1 MTTRRRDAL
10 IACGIVL
17 AVALVFGRAVR
28 YDFVELDDR
37 SYVVENPYVLSGPTP
52 ASVLWALTTFR
63 QANWH
68 PLTWWS
74 LQLDAAIGGGSAS
87 VFHATSIALHAA
99 AAILLFLAFRAMTGC
114 AGRSAAAALLFAL
127 HPLRAESVVW
137 ISERK
142 DVLSQALGFAALL
155 AWASWVSSGKR
166 SRYGVALALFA
177 LALAAKPM
185 MITLPVILLLL
196 DRWPLDRFE
205 LVPRLKEKIPFFAL
219 SALSAVI
226 TVVAQSREGAVVG
239 LTALPVGTR
248 LANAAVSAAH
258 YLVATVWPVG
268 LGNPYPYDYAALT
281 PARVASCTLF
291 LALVTAAAAACWR
304 SRPHLA
310 VGWFWYLV
318 TLLPVAG
325 IIQVGAQAM
334 ADRYTYLPLVGPVVA
349 VVWEVGDRL
358 SSWAGQRA
366 RAVGCLLLGVVLVP
380 EAIAATRQV
389 ALWRDTE
396 TLVRHT
402 LAVTP
407 PNAAAH
413 LSLGLTLLRHDRY
426 DEAIDELHKTLAIT
440 DRITEAWVALAEGL
454 VAQKKGAE
462 ALDVFR
468 KARTLDPSNDVVQT
482 KLVALL
488 NQESIRRMRD
498 DDLPGAERL
507 AREAVE
513 RAPADATSR
522 GTLGVLLARTGH
534 LDEAEREF
542 QEAVRLD
549 PANVGFRTNLERIVR
564 LKKLPPIP

>member
-1 MTTRRRDAL
+1 MTAGRRVAL
-10 IACGIVL
+10 IACGLAL

-37 SYVVENPYVLSGPTP
+37 SYVVENPQVLSGPTP
-52 ASVLWALTTFR
+52 ANVAWAFTTFR

-68 PLTWWS
+68 PLTWLS
-74 LQLDAAIGGGSAS
+74 LQLDAAIGGPSPAM
-87 VFHATSIALHAA
+87 FHATSIALHAL

-142 DVLSQALGFAALL
+142 DVLSQALGFAAIL
-155 AWASWVSSGKR
+155 AYASWVRSGKR
-166 SRYGVALALFA
+166 SRYAWALALFA
-177 LALAAKPM
+177 LALLAKPM
-185 MITLPVILLLL
+185 MITLPVVLLLL
-196 DRWPLDRFE
+196 DRWPLDRFA
-205 LVPRLKEKIPFFAL
+205 LVPRLKEKAPFFAL
-219 SALSAVI
+219 SAISAVL
-226 TVVAQSREGAVVG
+226 TVVAQAREGAVVG
-239 LTALPVGTR
+239 LTALPLGTR
-248 LANAAVSAAH
+248 LANAAVSAVH

-268 LGNPYPYDYAALT
+268 LGNPYPFDYAALT
-281 PARVASCTLF
+281 PGRVVGCTLV
-291 LALVTAAAAACWR
+291 LAALTAAAVFCWR

-310 VGWFWYLV
+310 VGWLWYLV
-318 TLLPVAG
+318 TLLPVVG

-349 VVWEVGDRL
+349 LVWEVGDRL
-358 SSWAGQRA
+358 SSRTAAWA
-366 RAVGCLLLGVVLVP
+366 LLGIVLVP
-380 EAIAATRQV
+380 EAVAGTRQV
-389 ALWRDTE
+389 GLWRDTE

-426 DEAIDELHKTLAIT
+426 PEAIDELHKALAIS

-454 VAQKKGAE
+454 VAEKRGAE
-462 ALDVFR
+462 ALDIFR
-468 KARTLDPSNDVVQT
+468 KARTLDPANDVVQK

-488 NQESIRRMRD
+488 NSEAIRLMRD
-498 DDLPGAERL
+498 GGDLAGAERL

-513 RAPADATSR
+513 RAPGDATSH
-522 GTLGVLLARTGH
+522 GTLGVLLARSGRAG
-534 LDEAEREF
+534 EAAHEF
-542 QEAVRLD
+542 QEALRLD
-549 PANVGFRTNLERIVR
+549 PSNEGFRRNLERVR
-564 LKKLPPIP
+564 GH